1 MRIIIAD
8 REETVIEEIVRALE
22 NSGVEYK
29 LEGTTDNSKEG
40 YELIKT
46 VRPDLVIMDVKLEES
61 DGLAMMKKLRADGVI
76 SRLIILTEDRDFN
89 TAREAIETGTDSY
102 LLKPMK
108 AAQLEK
114 EVLKISGRLAEEKA
128 VTSVFTVE
136 NIFRGCLNGQLHPDG
151 RFHRVTRE
159 I

>member
-46 VRPDLVIMDVKLEES
+46 VRPDLVIMDVRLEES

-114 EVLKISGRLAEEKA
+114 PKRTASSGQQIPQSDPGGLWFYPGRAGCCIC
-128 VTSVFTVE
+128 SVAWRR
-136 NIFRGCLNGQLHPDG
+136 I
-151 RFHRVTRE
+151 
-159 I
+159 